1 MTMLGGEGAS
11 PIAAPAMRWI
21 VLFDLDGTLVDS
33 APDLAGAA
41 NDLRAEHGLDPV
53 PFASLRP
60 RVGSGARGMLAASM
74 GIHPGDPR
82 FEPMRDRFLAIYE
95 QRMTRLTTVF
105 ADVDPVLEALER
117 SGTPWGIVTNKAMR
131 FAGPLVQALGLA
143 GRAGVLIAG
152 DTTPHAKPH
161 PAPLLEAARRLAVD
175 PASCIYLGD
184 DRRDVQAGLAAGMH
198 TLAAAW
204 GYLGDEGPID
214 TWGAHAVLERPAALL
229 KRLALP

>member
-1 MTMLGGEGAS
+1 MTMSGAGVAS
-11 PIAAPAMRWI
+11 PHGTSAGVRV
-21 VLFDLDGTLVDS
+21 VLFDLDGTLIDS

-41 NDLRAEHGLDPV
+41 NDLRAEHGLEPV

-60 RVGSGARGMLAASM
+60 RVGAGARGMLAASM
-74 GIHPGDPR
+74 DIHPGDPR
-82 FEPMRDRFLAIYE
+82 FEPLRERFLAIYE

-131 FAGPLVQALGLA
+131 FAAPLAKALGLA

-152 DTTPHAKPH
+152 DSTPHAKPH
-161 PAPLLEAARRLAVD
+161 PAPLLEAARQLAVD
-175 PASCIYLGD
+175 PALCLYLGD

-204 GYLGDEGPID
+204 GYLGDEGPIES
-214 TWGAHAVLERPAALL
+214 WGAHAVLERPDALL